1 MVGSKRKIPLIEAYL
16 LMTYG
21 EGFEVRTRSTVM
33 YSGGHQAGE
42 AGLAFVWKPYVV
54 CPVYMYVQ
62 GFVVAYFLWVLVYG
76 MYIPRSC

>member
-21 EGFEVRTRSTVM
+21 EGFEVRTKSTIM

-42 AGLAFVWKPYVV
+42 AGLVF
-54 CPVYMYVQ
+54 M
-62 GFVVAYFLWVLVYG
+62 
-76 MYIPRSC
+76 